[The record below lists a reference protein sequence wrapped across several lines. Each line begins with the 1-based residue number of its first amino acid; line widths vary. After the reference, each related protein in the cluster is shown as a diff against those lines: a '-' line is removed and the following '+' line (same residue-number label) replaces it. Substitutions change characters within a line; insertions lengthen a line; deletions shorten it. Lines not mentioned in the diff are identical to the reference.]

1 MVKCLPTMQET
12 WLQSLGRDDLLEKEM
27 ATHSSILAWKY
38 PWTEEPHR
46 LQSMGSQRVGH
57 DWVTSPS
64 LSTHLK
70 DSTTGKHG
78 HCWQEKEWRWK
89 GIVGGETL
97 RVHPL
102 WQSRQLPHGAKILIF
117 TSRNEASSSLA
128 YIKKHSHSTYGCSQ
142 RLPSRV
148 RSRRA
153 WDESM
158 KKWGGRLFAGSQT
171 RAQQNRLEAGL
182 EGNKYVLSGLGV

>member
-1 MVKCLPTMQET
+1 MVKHLPTMQET
-12 WLQSLGRDDLLEKEM
+12 WVQSLGRDDLLEKEM
-27 ATHSSILAWKY
+27 ATHSSILAWKN
-38 PWTEEPHR
+38 PWTEKPHR
-46 LQSMGSQRVGH
+46 LQSMGSQRVRH
-57 DWVTSPS
+57 DWVTSFS

-70 DSTTGKHG
+70 ESTTGKHG
-78 HCWQEKEWRWK
+78 HRWQEKEWRWK

-102 WQSRQLPHGAKILIF
+102 WQSRQLPQGAKILIF
-117 TSRNEASSSLA
+117 TLGNEASSSLA
-128 YIKKHSHSTYGCSQ
+128 YIQKHSHSTYGCSQ

-153 WDESM
+153 WDKSM

-182 EGNKYVLSGLGV
+182 EGNKYVLSGLWV